1 MNRPEIPQV
10 DSSQTLPGLLHQLTT
25 QLSTL
30 LRQELTLARTELYQ
44 LLTRLLS
51 SVGTMMVGFALLY
64 AALWLLLVA
73 AVVGLATIMPVWLA
87 ALGLG
92 AAVFV
97 VGLVLV
103 QRGRRLLKT
112 AHITPSHLP
121 QSLRKDKDMLL
132 RRTPQ

>member
-10 DSSQTLPGLLHQLTT
+10 DSSRTLPGLLHQLTT

-30 LRQELTLARTELYQ
+30 LRQELALARTELYQ

>member
-1 MNRPEIPQV
+1 MNRPQIPQV

-103 QRGRRLLKT
+103 QRGRGLLKT

-132 RRTPQ
+132 RRTPL

>member
-87 ALGLG
+87 ALGMG

-103 QRGRRLLKT
+103 QRGRGLLKT
-112 AHITPSHLP
+112 VHITPSHLP

>member
-1 MNRPEIPQV
+1 MNSPEIPQV
-10 DSSQTLPGLLHQLTT
+10 DSSRALPGLLHQLTT

-30 LRQELTLARTELYQ
+30 LRQELALARTELYQ

-64 AALWLLLVA
+64 AAFWLLLVA
-73 AVVGLATIMPVWLA
+73 AVVGLAAIMPVWLA

-103 QRGRRLLKT
+103 QRGRGLLK
-112 AHITPSHLP
+112 AVHITPSHLP
-121 QSLRKDKDMLL
+121 QSLRKDTDMLL

>member
-10 DSSQTLPGLLHQLTT
+10 DSSRTLPGLLHQLTT

>member
-10 DSSQTLPGLLHQLTT
+10 ELFPDPPWPLHQLTT

-103 QRGRRLLKT
+103 QRGRG
-112 AHITPSHLP
+112 S
-121 QSLRKDKDMLL
+121 
-132 RRTPQ
+132 

>member
-10 DSSQTLPGLLHQLTT
+10 DSFRTLPGLLHQLTT

>member
-10 DSSQTLPGLLHQLTT
+10 DSSRTLPGLLHQLTT

-30 LRQELTLARTELYQ
+30 LRQELALARTELYQ

-73 AVVGLATIMPVWLA
+73 AVVGLAAIMPVWLA

>member
-1 MNRPEIPQV
+1 
-10 DSSQTLPGLLHQLTT
+10 
-25 QLSTL
+25 
-30 LRQELTLARTELYQ
+30 
-44 LLTRLLS
+44 
-51 SVGTMMVGFALLY
+51 MVGFALLY

-73 AVVGLATIMPVWLA
+73 AVVGMATIMPVWLA

-92 AAVFV
+92 AVVFV